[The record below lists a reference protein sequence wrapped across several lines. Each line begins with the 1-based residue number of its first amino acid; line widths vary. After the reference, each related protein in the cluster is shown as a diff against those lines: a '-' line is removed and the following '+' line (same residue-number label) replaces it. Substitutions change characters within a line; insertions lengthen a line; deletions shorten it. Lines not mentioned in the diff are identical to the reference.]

1 MRYVMNK
8 FFKTICLTLFA
19 FIFLSCTNNLSDF
32 FYPKSTGEITITLPG
47 TKNSSFSRKM
57 VTGTYTQD
65 DVKLYE
71 ISIEGITSEYHDL
84 KSEAPGNVIKFE
96 SLKPGDYKVNAVAY
110 KLDEKDEKT
119 EIAKIAVPVTTTVEA
134 GKTNSVKLKLIALS
148 YEYDDGTQDEVIKEP
163 EEEEKEEPKE
173 PEEEKN
179 PEEPKEPEE
188 KEEPIEEVT
197 VTEIEIVLSTDFI
210 TFEEANKILRDS
222 EHAKNFFDFKI
233 HFSDNS
239 VTEPKP
245 LSYFKNIVATMP
257 AYTSV
262 NTGNNTEQII
272 TDINS
277 ENTKVSSTETGTQS
291 STGQMSSQGSEK
303 TPYVGNV
310 PFTFEYKETAG
321 SINLTE
327 DIPENVS
334 INQVVVPIK
343 YPLNIFNSPFFMAES
358 SLEIPA
364 FGSKVVYCN
373 DINPNE
379 TALYEQSIYKIFPD
393 GKESTVQWTKA
404 SFELV
409 YPDNM
414 PGITIDYD
422 SQNQKTGPNIS
433 IWATPD
439 FGNDSASFS
448 IKKVLTFTPGTWA
461 YVENDQQL
469 YDSEV
474 LQISV
479 VPYSFSTLTNSTNN
493 TFEGPLCVDTY
504 SVTLNNSADKE
515 LTSRNKL
522 YWSVENA
529 SLSENNINN
538 FSFKV
543 ESLPEEEKYVTL
555 TVKDDRDYVL
565 CTKDYLILKFAEA
578 NEYLIKGF
586 SFSLRNELF
595 YEQETQFPKE
605 NNGNFEFI
613 ATQDN
618 LNTIK
623 RNLAITY
630 YPSNSTSDITSVF
643 NEDEPIFENF
653 KLTTDL
659 FDKTGISLLGNHII
673 TFTYTN
679 TETKT
684 TIVKSIIATGVAGT
698 PLSAVLTGNDENKG
712 YVLSEGDGTFYSLS
726 TQSGGERLSQSDFTF
741 TGISEAD
748 KGLYLGPYLNG
759 EAFDG
764 AIFGTNI
771 PLTFN
776 HNSDASKVITTTITQ
791 KFDLPKFTPIV
802 TGPDSETN
810 ILTFT
815 VRGNDTSYKHYNSYT
830 NEVEEIKFDQ
840 FKYQYIVL
848 NNSSDL
854 VGISDLITTP
864 SGSVNINVKEEFS
877 LEAGDYKVYFEVTYD
892 EAYYSGNEFRTNPTI
907 RFPKEETEYINISI
921 GSAEN
926 GSQEFPFTS
935 WNKLASAC
943 NNSAREQS
951 LFYISGTMEA
961 DSSIT
966 ITNSSKALSLIP
978 LGETVIDGDKCTSGP
993 IFNVQG
999 SSLTIQSSDGGSLT
1013 ITKAQNRALS
1023 VTETGYVSIT
1033 NVNFKDNYTYSE
1045 NGGAVYIGRNSAD
1058 DESAPSVQFNSCE
1071 FTGNLIY
1078 GSASSGGALY
1088 VAENSNSSNLYRVNI
1103 NDCVFTGNTSY
1114 DKGGAIYL
1122 NGRYV
1127 NTSIKNTKIYE
1138 NQLAIAPESGTVNHI
1153 HGAGLALGSGTLTL
1167 ENIQAYNNN
1176 NYNVTNPITST
1187 SPYNSDVLQAQY
1199 FDIFINDQ
1207 NNPTVYFKGTE
1218 NCIGTVISKI
1228 GGAQYTTPQIYIDS
1242 DFQTKDLGAE
1252 TLKLSTPFA
1261 PKALL
1266 CFYAAND
1273 AQVSNVEVIKTG
1285 AALIEDYNAEKK
1297 CEELSLP
1304 FQYVSIEKMYLGFY
1318 LIDYEPYDFKDQPI
1332 SGVSSVSLAEGK
1344 ATKGK
1349 ESPVNT
1355 PISEPVD

>member
-1 MRYVMNK
+1 MNK

-47 TKNSSFSRKM
+47 TKNSSFSRKI
-57 VTGTYTQD
+57 VSGTYTQD

-71 ISIEGITSEYHDL
+71 ISIEGISSEYHEL
-84 KSEAPGNVIKFE
+84 KSEAPGSVIKFE

-163 EEEEKEEPKE
+163 EEDKPEEPKE
-173 PEEEKN
+173 PEEEKK

-188 KEEPIEEVT
+188 KEEEIPEEPEVT
-197 VTEIEIVLSTDFI
+197 ITEIEIVLSTDFI
-210 TFEEANKILRDS
+210 SFEEANKILRDS

-277 ENTKVSSTETGTQS
+277 ENTKASSTETGTQS

-409 YPDNM
+409 YPDDM

-439 FGNDSASFS
+439 FGNDSTSFS

-515 LTSRNKL
+515 LTSRNNL

-529 SLSENNINN
+529 SPSNADKNN
-538 FSFKV
+538 FSFKI
-543 ESLPEEEKYVTL
+543 EELPKEEKYVTL

-586 SFSLRNELF
+586 SFSLKNELF
-595 YEQETQFPKE
+595 NEQKTQFPKE

-630 YPSNSTSDITSVF
+630 YPSNSNEEITSVY
-643 NEDEPIFENF
+643 NEGEPIFENF

-776 HNSDASKVITTTITQ
+776 HNSDTSKVITTTITQ

-854 VGISDLITTP
+854 VGNSDLITTP

-943 NNSAREQS
+943 NNSAREES

-1103 NDCVFTGNTSY
+1103 NDCVFNGNTSC

-1127 NTSIKNTKIYE
+1127 NTLIKNTKIYE
-1138 NQLAIAPESGTVNHI
+1138 NQLAIDPDSETRTINHI
-1153 HGAGLALGSGTLTL
+1153 YGAGLALESGTLSL
-1167 ENIQAYNNN
+1167 ENIQAYNNY
-1176 NYNVTNPITST
+1176 NYYVTNPISNDST
-1187 SPYNSDVLQAQY
+1187 YTQNVLQAQY
-1199 FDIFINDQ
+1199 YDIHISDQ
-1207 NNPTVYFKGTE
+1207 NNPTVFFKGNS
-1218 NCIGTVISKI
+1218 NCIGTVIAKI
-1228 GGAQYTTPQIYIDS
+1228 GGAESTTPQIYIDS
-1242 DFQTKDLGAE
+1242 DFKTNNSEDIV
-1252 TLKLSTPFA
+1252 FA

-1266 CFYAAND
+1266 SFYAADD
-1273 AQVSNVEVIKTG
+1273 ANFSGVEIIKEGTD
-1285 AALIEDYNAEKK
+1285 LVENY
-1297 CEELSLP
+1297 SLTLNLTDTSKP
-1304 FQYVSIEKMYLGFY
+1304 FQYVSIEKMYLGGGY
-1318 LIDYEPYDFKDQPI
+1318 SGNNI

-1344 ATKGK
+1344 ATKGTTD
-1349 ESPVNT
+1349 PVNF
-1355 PISEPVD
+1355 PISTKVTD